1 MKQEHEGYEEY
12 KQHIVIWKK
21 QKKATKEKVN
31 AKMLQLTTKNKEL
44 KMRMMEWIKLQK
56 ECQELKKR
64 EEVWNDTNHAY

>member
-1 MKQEHEGYEEY
+1 MKQEQEGYEEY

-44 KMRMMEWIKLQK
+44 KMRM
-56 ECQELKKR
+56 
-64 EEVWNDTNHAY
+64 WNG